1 MSLSVPQDILDSLT
15 DVDMPRLSENAGT
28 SESMIVSGYNI
39 PVARYGALVIGSG
52 AAGLRA
58 AAEMKRRDVDVTIIS
73 QSAWGGTSACSGSDK
88 QTLHTANTKDQGDNF
103 QSMAAAIRGG
113 GAMDEDTAYI
123 EAVGSVR
130 AMASLQYLG
139 LPLPQDALGG
149 TLRYQTDHDEVGRAT
164 SCGPRTSRLMV
175 KVLAEEV
182 LRLGVPFFNQT
193 TAVKILTKGQG
204 ANVSIVGVLTIRPKI
219 RTETN
224 PYGLAVFQCN
234 ALVFAAGG
242 PGELYR
248 DSVFP
253 NGCFGTLGLALE
265 TGLELVNITESQFGI
280 STRREGFPWNLS
292 GTYVQVIPHV
302 YSLDGAGK
310 EHHFLSEYYR
320 TTQEM
325 ASNIFRKGYQWP
337 FHASRMLNFESS
349 LLDLAVFRESQK
361 GRRVFLDFN
370 RNILPVPGDKN
381 FSLDRLDYDV
391 QTYLSDAGAVQDLP
405 IDRLRHMN
413 PLSIELYKRYKVD
426 ITADPLEFAVN
437 NQHMNGGIAV
447 DTWGRTNVAGIYAV
461 GEASGTHGAT
471 RPGGS
476 ALNAG
481 QVFGTR
487 VAEHIS
493 ASGRANSPANATL
506 DEPVLTAVSEIKA
519 VLAAQSPISIKDIRS
534 EVQNRMSDHAGILCS
549 AKKVRKAQQDA
560 ASLNSAIRENGI
572 SFTRYNEVARV
583 LQWQQMA
590 LASEAVLAALDFYIS
605 NAGGSRGARAIC
617 DPEGACLPKARTG
630 PLPDF
635 RFRPERE
642 VDKETQIVVRL
653 VDRAITMKT
662 RPNRTLDPDAKSA
675 FERDWPAWLTGRI
688 FDLKLGG

>member
-1 MSLSVPQDILDSLT
+1 
-15 DVDMPRLSENAGT
+15 
-28 SESMIVSGYNI
+28 
-39 PVARYGALVIGSG
+39 
-52 AAGLRA
+52 
-58 AAEMKRRDVDVTIIS
+58 
-73 QSAWGGTSACSGSDK
+73 
-88 QTLHTANTKDQGDNF
+88 
-103 QSMAAAIRGG
+103 
-113 GAMDEDTAYI
+113 
-123 EAVGSVR
+123 
-130 AMASLQYLG
+130 
-139 LPLPQDALGG
+139 
-149 TLRYQTDHDEVGRAT
+149 
-164 SCGPRTSRLMV
+164 
-175 KVLAEEV
+175 
-182 LRLGVPFFNQT
+182 
-193 TAVKILTKGQG
+193 
-204 ANVSIVGVLTIRPKI
+204 
-219 RTETN
+219 
-224 PYGLAVFQCN
+224 
-234 ALVFAAGG
+234 
-242 PGELYR
+242 
-248 DSVFP
+248 
-253 NGCFGTLGLALE
+253 
-265 TGLELVNITESQFGI
+265 
-280 STRREGFPWNLS
+280 
-292 GTYVQVIPHV
+292 
-302 YSLDGAGK
+302 
-310 EHHFLSEYYR
+310 
-320 TTQEM
+320 
-325 ASNIFRKGYQWP
+325 
-337 FHASRMLNFESS
+337 
-349 LLDLAVFRESQK
+349 
-361 GRRVFLDFN
+361 VFLDFN

-493 ASGRANSPANATL
+493 ANGRANSPANATL

-549 AKKVRKAQQDA
+549 AKKVRKARQDA

-653 VDRAITMKT
+653 VDRAMTMKT